1 MAIPFRQ
8 EAVRDAP
15 LQLSDLDAGGGQ
27 HGQRLGKAVAACRGG
42 ARQLETDEQAARVR
56 VDLDELRSRTAE
68 MEIEAQDTARV
79 CPWTTSRLGCVA
91 PDLLLVRVAV
101 ERERDEPD
109 GPVHGSCFA
118 RREKH
123 DIPGD
128 EPGLRFE
135 EAGRV
140 AEIAAELV
148 AQFRAIESCRQR
160 YCRGLEHLL
169 GHCVLVRPHACLQ
182 NRRFVNVH

>member
-1 MAIPFRQ
+1 
-8 EAVRDAP
+8 
-15 LQLSDLDAGGGQ
+15 
-27 HGQRLGKAVAACRGG
+27 
-42 ARQLETDEQAARVR
+42 
-56 VDLDELRSRTAE
+56 

-79 CPWTTSRLGCVA
+79 CLWTTSQLGCVA
-91 PDLLLVRVAV
+91 RDLLLVRVAV

-140 AEIAAELV
+140 TEIATELV
-148 AQFRAIESCRQR
+148 AQFRAIDPDALACCVQSCRQR
-160 YCRGLEHLL
+160 HCRGLEHLL
-169 GHCVLVRPHACLQ
+169 GHCVLVRSHACLQ